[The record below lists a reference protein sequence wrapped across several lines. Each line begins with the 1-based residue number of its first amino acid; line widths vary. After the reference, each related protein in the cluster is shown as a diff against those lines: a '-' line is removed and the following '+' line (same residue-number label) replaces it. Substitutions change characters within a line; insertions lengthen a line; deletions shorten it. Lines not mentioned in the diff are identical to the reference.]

1 MEGGNLKNSKR
12 LCPWKDFAGNELR
25 EGDKIIHPSGENGV
39 IKFDRN
45 SKRLTDAWWVVYSNS
60 DFSRL
65 CLQIGDKG
73 RAVKSK

>member
-1 MEGGNLKNSKR
+1 MRKRR

-25 EGDKIIHPSGENGV
+25 EGDKIIHPSGESGL
-39 IKFDRN
+39 IKFDAKSN
-45 SKRLTDAWWVVYSNS
+45 LKTDSWWVFYSNG

-73 RAVKSK
+73 RAVKVK